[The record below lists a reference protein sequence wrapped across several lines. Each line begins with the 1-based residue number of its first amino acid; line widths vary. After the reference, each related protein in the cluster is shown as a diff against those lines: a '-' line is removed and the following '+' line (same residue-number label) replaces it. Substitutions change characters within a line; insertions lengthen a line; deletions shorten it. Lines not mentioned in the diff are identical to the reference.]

1 MVKVKIDREEYL
13 ELKRKAKRWDKF
25 VKILDKWYNQEI
37 EFGKVSDIILAGVV
51 GGIVGFCVGLWFAS
65 RFEFRLPMRKRSP
78 EQPK

>member
-37 EFGKVSDIILAGVV
+37 EFGKA
-51 GGIVGFCVGLWFAS
+51 
-65 RFEFRLPMRKRSP
+65 K
-78 EQPK
+78 